1 MLSNDLNK
9 YIIINISM
17 NFDWKKKME
26 KKKKKKKKKKKSK
39 KKEINDINENMYN
52 MYFNVIILTTSFLD
66 P

>member
-26 KKKKKKKKKKKSK
+26 KKKKKKKRK